1 MRTNYFRPAALPLLM
16 MLILCAWIPKLSA
29 QQYYRSNDANYLGL
43 HDVNGNTS
51 ATLSTFTAERYT
63 GYNEIQWDISRE
75 SNTRKYIVEYSF
87 NGTDYQTAGEV
98 LPGSTYDFR
107 HYTGDNRPV
116 LYRLQAEQLDGKFLY
131 SGTIKL
137 SGDIVS
143 PVKVYPTIIS
153 GNHVNINAALPVER
167 ITLTGQDGSVA
178 FIKDLN
184 GQKDYISLNIPAL
197 GKGMYF
203 LTCFGNKWTTTD
215 KLLIP

>member
-16 MLILCAWIPKLSA
+16 MLMLCAWMPKLSA

-43 HDVNGNTS
+43 RDVNGNTPV
-51 ATLSTFTAERYT
+51 TLTTFTAERYT
-63 GYNEIQWDISRE
+63 GYNEIEWDISRE
-75 SNTRKYIVEYSF
+75 NNTRKYIVEYSL
-87 NGTDYQTAGEV
+87 NGIDYQTAGEV
-98 LPGSTYDFR
+98 LPGSNYDFR

-131 SGTIKL
+131 SGTIRL
-137 SGDIVS
+137 SGDVVS
-143 PVKVYPTIIS
+143 PVKVYPTVVT
-153 GNHVNINAALPVER
+153 GNHVNVNATLPVER
-167 ITLTGQDGSVA
+167 VTLTRPDGTVA
-178 FIKDLN
+178 FVKDLN
-184 GQKDYISLNIPAL
+184 GQKDYITLNIPVL